1 MRNIVIFIFAIVLL
15 ATCKSEPPAVQN
27 TSVDSLQD
35 NVVKLTAIQ
44 YKTSD
49 IKLGKI
55 EKRPIAGSITVNG
68 RLDVPPQNI
77 TMISSPFGGFV
88 NRLYV
93 LQGMPVKKGDVLAVL
108 QNQEYIQLQQE
119 YLDNISK
126 LEFLEKE
133 YVRQVELG
141 RENVNAQKS
150 LQQSKAQ
157 YGSMKAIVDG
167 LEAKLAMIHISTASL
182 RNGKISST
190 ITLRAPMNG
199 FVTAVN
205 VNSGQFV
212 TATDVLFKIVNL
224 EHIHVE
230 LQVYEKDI
238 RKISSA
244 QKVVFYLPND
254 TTRYNASVYLVGKEI
269 SADRTVQVH
278 CDLDREY
285 KTLLPGMFV
294 TARVETAS
302 EVENVVP
309 TDAIANYEGRDYIFV
324 ASGHNAFKA
333 VPVRTGISS
342 DNFIP
347 VYLLEKPEVGESMIV
362 THGAFELM
370 GLLKN
375 KQE

>member
-1 MRNIVIFIFAIVLL
+1 M
-15 ATCKSEPPAVQN
+15 
-27 TSVDSLQD
+27 
-35 NVVKLTAIQ
+35 
-44 YKTSD
+44 
-49 IKLGKI
+49 LGKI
-55 EKRPIAGSITVNG
+55 ERRSIAGSITVNG
-68 RLDVPPQNI
+68 KLDVPPQNV
-77 TMISSPFGGFV
+77 TMISSPLGGFV
-88 NRLYV
+88 NTLYV
-93 LQGMPVKKGDVLAVL
+93 LQGMAVKKGDVLAVL
-108 QNQEYIQLQQE
+108 QNQEYIQLQQD

-182 RNGKISST
+182 KNGKISST
-190 ITLRAPMNG
+190 IALRAPVNG

-205 VNSGQFV
+205 VNTGQFV

-238 RKISSA
+238 RKISA
-244 QKVVFYLPND
+244 GQKVTFRLAND
-254 TTRYNASVYLVGKEI
+254 TACYDASVYLVGKEI
-269 SADRTVQVH
+269 SADHTVQVH
-278 CDLDREY
+278 CDMNREY
-285 KTLLPGMFV
+285 KSLLPGMFV
-294 TARVETAS
+294 TASIETAS
-302 EVENVVP
+302 EIESVVP
-309 TDAIANYEGRDYIFV
+309 TTAIANHEGKDYIFV
-324 ASGHNAFKA
+324 SLGNNEFKSVYVKTGNSSGDFTA
-333 VPVRTGISS
+333 VYFLQQPKEDT
-342 DNFIP
+342 
-347 VYLLEKPEVGESMIV
+347 MIV
-362 THGAFELM
+362 MRGAFELM